1 MGEYYTV
8 KGYSTSIMFLIIALA
23 LVVSNI
29 MMIKILEKYD
39 SHAAKKNVLYVL
51 SGVFTLTYFLRSMQL
66 LIGSA
71 F

>member
-29 MMIKILEKYD
+29 MMIKILEKHD